1 MKKAEFESLG
11 LTTEQYKEMFD
22 EEPIIEDEA
31 QATEAAVETPAEAV
45 AETTVEAPEM
55 VQEDAP
61 KAEETVAAIVPAE
74 AKAEVVATGA
84 AMSFANIKAAAEFLA
99 EQKGL
104 KVSNTLDGLY
114 KTKRRGTNKTHGYA
128 VQYNDDKSVVLTPI
142 A

>member
-1 MKKAEFESLG
+1 MTKSEFESLG

-22 EEPIIEDEA
+22 EEPIIEDDVQET
-31 QATEAAVETPAEAV
+31 TESTEPAK
-45 AETTVEAPEM
+45 AETTVETPEV
-55 VQEDAP
+55 VQEEPA
-61 KAEETVAAIVPAE
+61 KAEAEATVEAIVPAE

-84 AMSFANIKAAAEFLA
+84 AMSFANIKAAAEYLA
-99 EQKGL
+99 EKMGL

>member
-1 MKKAEFESLG
+1 MTKEEFESLG

-31 QATEAAVETPAEAV
+31 QAIETAV
-45 AETTVEAPEM
+45 ETTVEAPEM
-55 VQEDAP
+55 VQEDAS

-104 KVSNTLDGLY
+104 KISNTLDGLY

>member
-1 MKKAEFESLG
+1 MTKAEFESLG

-31 QATEAAVETPAEAV
+31 QATEAVVETS

-55 VQEDAP
+55 VQEEST

>member
-1 MKKAEFESLG
+1 MTKAEFESLG

-22 EEPIIEDEA
+22 EEPIIEDDA
-31 QATEAAVETPAEAV
+31 QATEAVAEKP

-55 VQEDAP
+55 VQEEAT

>member
-1 MKKAEFESLG
+1 MTKAEFESLG
-11 LTTEQYKEMFD
+11 LTTEQYKGMFD
-22 EEPIIEDEA
+22 EEPIIEDEV
-31 QATEAAVETPAEAV
+31 QPTEAAVETPAE
-45 AETTVEAPEM
+45 TTVEDSEM
-55 VQEDAP
+55 VQEDAT
-61 KAEETVAAIVPAE
+61 KAEETVAAIVPTE
-74 AKAEVVATGA
+74 VKVEVVATSA

>member
-1 MKKAEFESLG
+1 MTKSEFESLG

-22 EEPIIEDEA
+22 EEPIIEDDVQET
-31 QATEAAVETPAEAV
+31 TESTEPAK
-45 AETTVEAPEM
+45 AETTVEASEV
-55 VQEDAP
+55 VQEEPA
-61 KAEETVAAIVPAE
+61 KAETEATVEAIVPAE

-84 AMSFANIKAAAEFLA
+84 AMSFANIKAAAEYLA
-99 EQKGL
+99 EKMGL

-128 VQYNDDKSVVLTPI
+128 VQYNDDKSVVLTPV

>member
-1 MKKAEFESLG
+1 MTKAEFESLG

-22 EEPIIEDEA
+22 EEPIIEDEV
-31 QATEAAVETPAEAV
+31 QSTEAAVETPAE
-45 AETTVEAPEM
+45 TTVEAPEM
-55 VQEDAP
+55 AQEDVT
-61 KAEETVAAIVPAE
+61 KAEETVATIVPAE

>member
-1 MKKAEFESLG
+1 MTKAEFESLG
-11 LTTEQYKEMFD
+11 LTTEQYKGMFD

-31 QATEAAVETPAEAV
+31 QTTETVVETPAEA
-45 AETTVEAPEM
+45 AVEAPEM
-55 VQEDAP
+55 TQEDAS
-61 KAEETVAAIVPAE
+61 KAEETVAAIVPTE
-74 AKAEVVATGA
+74 VKVEVVATGA

>member
-1 MKKAEFESLG
+1 MTKSEFESLG

-22 EEPIIEDEA
+22 EEPIIEDDVQET
-31 QATEAAVETPAEAV
+31 TESTEPAKT
-45 AETTVEAPEM
+45 ETTVEAPEV
-55 VQEDAP
+55 VQEEPA
-61 KAEETVAAIVPAE
+61 KAEAEATVEAIVPAE

-84 AMSFANIKAAAEFLA
+84 AMSFANIKAAAEYLA
-99 EQKGL
+99 EKMGL

>member
-1 MKKAEFESLG
+1 MTKAEFESLG

-31 QATEAAVETPAEAV
+31 QATEAAVETPAEA
-45 AETTVEAPEM
+45 TVEAPEM
-55 VQEDAP
+55 VQEEST

-74 AKAEVVATGA
+74 AKVEVVATGA

>member
-1 MKKAEFESLG
+1 MTKAEFESLG

-31 QATEAAVETPAEAV
+31 QATETVVETPAEA
-45 AETTVEAPEM
+45 TVEAPEM
-55 VQEDAP
+55 VQEEVT
-61 KAEETVAAIVPAE
+61 KAEETVAAIVPTE

>member
-1 MKKAEFESLG
+1 MTKAEFESLG

-31 QATEAAVETPAEAV
+31 QATEAVVEASAETAVEAL
-45 AETTVEAPEM
+45 EM
-55 VQEDAP
+55 VQEEAT

>member
-1 MKKAEFESLG
+1 MTKAEFESLG

-22 EEPIIEDEA
+22 DEPIIEDEA
-31 QATEAAVETPAEAV
+31 QATEAVAEKPT
-45 AETTVEAPEM
+45 ETTVEAPEM
-55 VQEDAP
+55 VQEEAT

-99 EQKGL
+99 DQKGL

>member
-1 MKKAEFESLG
+1 MTKAEFESLG

-22 EEPIIEDEA
+22 EEPIIEDEV
-31 QATEAAVETPAEAV
+31 QSTEAAVETPV
-45 AETTVEAPEM
+45 ETTVEASEM
-55 VQEDAP
+55 AQEDVT
-61 KAEETVAAIVPAE
+61 KAEETVATIVPAE

>member
-1 MKKAEFESLG
+1 MTKAEFESLG

-31 QATEAAVETPAEAV
+31 QATEAVVETPAEA
-45 AETTVEAPEM
+45 TVEAPEM
-55 VQEDAP
+55 VQEEAT
-61 KAEETVAAIVPAE
+61 KTEETVAAIVPTE

-99 EQKGL
+99 ERKGL

>member
-1 MKKAEFESLG
+1 MTKAEFESLG

-31 QATEAAVETPAEAV
+31 QATEAAVETPAEA
-45 AETTVEAPEM
+45 TVEAPEM
-55 VQEDAP
+55 VQEEAT

>member
-1 MKKAEFESLG
+1 MTKAEFESLG

-31 QATEAAVETPAEAV
+31 QSTEAVVEAPAETA
-45 AETTVEAPEM
+45 VEAPEM
-55 VQEDAP
+55 VQEEAT

-142 A
+142 V

>member
-1 MKKAEFESLG
+1 MTKAEFESLG

-31 QATEAAVETPAEAV
+31 QATEAVVETPAETP
-45 AETTVEAPEM
+45 AETVVEAPEM
-55 VQEDAP
+55 VQEETT

>member
-1 MKKAEFESLG
+1 MTKSEFESLG

-22 EEPIIEDEA
+22 EEPIIEDDVQET
-31 QATEAAVETPAEAV
+31 TESTEPAKT
-45 AETTVEAPEM
+45 ETTVEASEV
-55 VQEDAP
+55 VQEEPA
-61 KAEETVAAIVPAE
+61 KAEAEATVEAIVPAE

-84 AMSFANIKAAAEFLA
+84 AMSFANIKAAAEYLA
-99 EQKGL
+99 EKMGL

-128 VQYNDDKSVVLTPI
+128 VQYNDDKSVVLTPV

>member
-1 MKKAEFESLG
+1 MTKAEFESLG

-22 EEPIIEDEA
+22 EEPIIEDEV
-31 QATEAAVETPAEAV
+31 QPTETAVETP

-55 VQEDAP
+55 AQEDVT

-74 AKAEVVATGA
+74 AKAEVVATGV

>member
-1 MKKAEFESLG
+1 MTKAEFESLG

-31 QATEAAVETPAEAV
+31 QATEVAVETP

-55 VQEDAP
+55 VQEEAT

>member
-1 MKKAEFESLG
+1 MTKAEFESLG

-31 QATEAAVETPAEAV
+31 QATEAV
-45 AETTVEAPEM
+45 AETSAEATVEAPEM
-55 VQEDAP
+55 VQEETT
-61 KAEETVAAIVPAE
+61 KAEETVAAIVPTE

>member
-1 MKKAEFESLG
+1 MTKAEFESLG

-31 QATEAAVETPAEAV
+31 QATEASAETPT
-45 AETTVEAPEM
+45 ETTVEAPEM
-55 VQEDAP
+55 VQEEAT
-61 KAEETVAAIVPAE
+61 KAEEAVAAIVPAE

-84 AMSFANIKAAAEFLA
+84 TMSFANIKAAAEFLA

>member
-1 MKKAEFESLG
+1 MTKAEFESLG

-22 EEPIIEDEA
+22 EEPIIEDEV
-31 QATEAAVETPAEAV
+31 QATEAAVETP

-55 VQEDAP
+55 VQEEAT

>member
-1 MKKAEFESLG
+1 MTKSEFESLG

-22 EEPIIEDEA
+22 EEPIIEDDVQE
-31 QATEAAVETPAEAV
+31 ATEPAK
-45 AETTVEAPEM
+45 AETTVEAPEV
-55 VQEDAP
+55 VQEEPA
-61 KAEETVAAIVPAE
+61 KAETEATVEAIVPAE

-84 AMSFANIKAAAEFLA
+84 TMSFANIKAAAEYLA
-99 EQKGL
+99 EKMGL

-128 VQYNDDKSVVLTPI
+128 VQYNDDKSVVLTPV

>member
-1 MKKAEFESLG
+1 MTKAEFESLG

-31 QATEAAVETPAEAV
+31 QATEAVTETSVEA
-45 AETTVEAPEM
+45 TVEAPEM
-55 VQEDAP
+55 VQEETT
-61 KAEETVAAIVPAE
+61 KAEATVAAIVPAE

>member
-1 MKKAEFESLG
+1 MTKSEFESLG

-22 EEPIIEDEA
+22 EEPIIEDDVRE
-31 QATEAAVETPAEAV
+31 ATEPAK
-45 AETTVEAPEM
+45 AETTVEAPEV
-55 VQEDAP
+55 VQEEPA
-61 KAEETVAAIVPAE
+61 KAETEATVEAIVPAE

-84 AMSFANIKAAAEFLA
+84 AMSFANIKAAAEYLA
-99 EQKGL
+99 EKMGL

-128 VQYNDDKSVVLTPI
+128 VQYNDDKSVVLTPV

>member
-1 MKKAEFESLG
+1 MTKAEFGSLG

-31 QATEAAVETPAEAV
+31 QATDAVVETPAETV
-45 AETTVEAPEM
+45 VEASEM
-55 VQEDAP
+55 AQEDAT

>member
-1 MKKAEFESLG
+1 MTKAEFESLG

-31 QATEAAVETPAEAV
+31 QATDAVVETPAETV
-45 AETTVEAPEM
+45 VEASEM
-55 VQEDAP
+55 AQEDAT

>member
-1 MKKAEFESLG
+1 MTKSEFASLG

-22 EEPIIEDEA
+22 EEPIIEDDV
-31 QATEAAVETPAEAV
+31 QETTDPV
-45 AETTVEAPEM
+45 KAETIVEAPEV
-55 VQEDAP
+55 VQEDSV
-61 KAEETVAAIVPAE
+61 KSEAEATVEAIVPAE

-84 AMSFANIKAAAEFLA
+84 AMSFANIKAAAEYLA
-99 EQKGL
+99 EKMGL

>member
-1 MKKAEFESLG
+1 MTKAEFESLG

-31 QATEAAVETPAEAV
+31 QATEAVVETPAEA
-45 AETTVEAPEM
+45 TVEAPEM
-55 VQEDAP
+55 VQEEAT

>member
-1 MKKAEFESLG
+1 MTKAEFESLG

-31 QATEAAVETPAEAV
+31 QATEAV
-45 AETTVEAPEM
+45 AETSAEATVEAPEM
-55 VQEDAP
+55 VQEETT

>member
-1 MKKAEFESLG
+1 MTKAEFESLG

-31 QATEAAVETPAEAV
+31 QATEAVAEKP
-45 AETTVEAPEM
+45 AETTVEVPEM
-55 VQEDAP
+55 VQEEAT

-104 KVSNTLDGLY
+104 KVSNTLDGIY

>member
-1 MKKAEFESLG
+1 MTKAEFESLG

-31 QATEAAVETPAEAV
+31 QATEAAVETPAEA
-45 AETTVEAPEM
+45 TVEAQEM
-55 VQEDAP
+55 VQEEAT

>member
-1 MKKAEFESLG
+1 MTKSEFESLG

-22 EEPIIEDEA
+22 EEPIIEDDVQET
-31 QATEAAVETPAEAV
+31 TEPTEPAK
-45 AETTVEAPEM
+45 AETTVEAPEV
-55 VQEDAP
+55 VQEEPA
-61 KAEETVAAIVPAE
+61 KAEAEATVEAIVPAE

-84 AMSFANIKAAAEFLA
+84 AMSFANIKAAAEYLA
-99 EQKGL
+99 EKMGL

>member
-1 MKKAEFESLG
+1 MTKSEFASLG

-22 EEPIIEDEA
+22 EEPIIEDDVQETTDPVKAEA
-31 QATEAAVETPAEAV
+31 TVETPEV
-45 AETTVEAPEM
+45 
-55 VQEDAP
+55 VQEDPA
-61 KAEETVAAIVPAE
+61 KAEAEATVEAIVPAE

-84 AMSFANIKAAAEFLA
+84 AMSFANIKAAAEYLA
-99 EQKGL
+99 EKMGL

>member
-1 MKKAEFESLG
+1 MTKSEFESLG

-31 QATEAAVETPAEAV
+31 QAIEVAAEA
-45 AETTVEAPEM
+45 TVEAPEM
-55 VQEDAP
+55 VQEEAT
-61 KAEETVAAIVPAE
+61 KAEEAVAAIVPTE

>member
-1 MKKAEFESLG
+1 MTKAEFESLG

-31 QATEAAVETPAEAV
+31 QTTEAV
-45 AETTVEAPEM
+45 AETSAEATVEAPEM
-55 VQEDAP
+55 VQEEAT